1 MIEAYTQMDHVDDLS
16 GNAIDVWLAWGS
28 LMASCWHHDPA
39 QRPAIADL
47 HGELLMLF
55 ATHQRSLPALRDV
68 GALVAASTKAAGSK

>member
-1 MIEAYTQMDHVDDLS
+1 MDHVDDPT
-16 GNAIDVWLAWGS
+16 GDAIDAWQPWGS
-28 LMASCWHHDPA
+28 LMTSCWLSDPA

-68 GALVAASTKAAGSK
+68 GALVAASTTADVKK